1 LHDKKNRPGD
11 SWRGTD
17 FQYRHTG
24 KPDESH
30 SPTAAGSFIE
40 LVIAISLLVNRKRN
54 IFMNLRIRREYLL
67 IFCILA
73 LFFLA
78 LFSGCIQNPAVALEN
93 PGNGSIS
100 QAITNNTGVS
110 LDNPSVLHN
119 STGTGVSGSPKN
131 DTIVRSTLDADWRI
145 FRIIN
150 MDLTTR
156 YLTLDLSKSDDI
168 NYLRYSLLPRTIG
181 NLSDIRDDL
190 ETIQPS
196 TPDEE
201 NETRTLITMTN
212 YTILKYETLS
222 EMLHSTQYANMR
234 DPVMLK
240 SEIRNAKL
248 SVMDALDIVNSNEI
262 DAYPSKYRDQIAA
275 DKRELDDMMSQ
286 IDSYT
291 RTIYQPPTD

>member
-1 LHDKKNRPGD
+1 MKIK
-11 SWRGTD
+11 S
-17 FQYRHTG
+17 TG
-24 KPDESH
+24 SFLMETGFSILLRRKPDWKPSQIAFTGGGG
-30 SPTAAGSFIE
+30 SKLAG
-40 LVIAISLLVNRKRN
+40 AISLLVNRKRN
-54 IFMNLRIRREYLL
+54 IFMNVRICREYSF
-67 IFCILA
+67 IFCILV
-73 LFFLA
+73 LFSLV
-78 LFSGCIQNPAVALEN
+78 LFSGCIQNQAGALEN

-100 QAITNNTGVS
+100 QAITNNTGVF
-110 LDNPSVLHN
+110 LDNSSVLHN
-119 STGTGVSGSPKN
+119 GTGTLVSGSQGN
-131 DTIVRSTLDADWRI
+131 DTIVRSTLDADWRT

-181 NLSDIRDDL
+181 NLSAIRNDL
-190 ETIQPS
+190 ETIKPT

-248 SVMDALDIVNSNEI
+248 SVMDALDIVNSNNI
-262 DAYPSKYRDQIAA
+262 DTYPSKYRDQIAA

>member
-1 LHDKKNRPGD
+1 VLF
-11 SWRGTD
+11 S
-17 FQYRHTG
+17 
-24 KPDESH
+24 
-30 SPTAAGSFIE
+30 
-40 LVIAISLLVNRKRN
+40 LV
-54 IFMNLRIRREYLL
+54 
-67 IFCILA
+67 
-73 LFFLA
+73 
-78 LFSGCIQNPAVALEN
+78 LFSGCIQNQAGALEN
-93 PGNGSIS
+93 PGNSSIS
-100 QAITNNTGVS
+100 RAIPNITGIS
-110 LDNPSVLHN
+110 PDNSSVLRN
-119 STGTGVSGSPKN
+119 SSGTGVLDSPGN
-131 DTIVRSTLDADWRI
+131 DTVVRSTLDADWRT

-156 YLTLDLSKSDDI
+156 YLTLDLTKSADI
-168 NYLRYSLLPRTIG
+168 NYLRYSLLPMTIG
-181 NLSDIRDDL
+181 NLSAIRDDL

-201 NETRTLITMTN
+201 NETKTLIMMTN
-212 YTILKYETLS
+212 YTILKYQTLS

-248 SVMDALDIVNSNEI
+248 SVMDALDIVNSEDA

-291 RTIYQPPTD
+291 RSVYQAPTD